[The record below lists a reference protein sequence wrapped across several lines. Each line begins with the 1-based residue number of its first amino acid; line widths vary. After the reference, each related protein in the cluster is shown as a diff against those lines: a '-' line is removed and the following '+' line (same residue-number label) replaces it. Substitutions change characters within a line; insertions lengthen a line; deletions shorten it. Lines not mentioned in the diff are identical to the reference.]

1 VGALAVY
8 LVGWVS
14 TRWSLGTVY
23 LFSGALLALIVMN
36 IVFLFRATR
45 GRELYNR
52 RLS

>member
-23 LFSGALLALIVMN
+23 LFSSALLALIIAN
-36 IVFLFRATR
+36 IALLLAATR
-45 GRELYNR
+45 GRDLRNR
-52 RLS
+52 R